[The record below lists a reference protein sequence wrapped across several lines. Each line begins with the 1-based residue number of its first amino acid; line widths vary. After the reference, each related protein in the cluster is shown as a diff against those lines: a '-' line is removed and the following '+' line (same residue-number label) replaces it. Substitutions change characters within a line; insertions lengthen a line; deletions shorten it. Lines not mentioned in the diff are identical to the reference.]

1 VTGVAQYRLARGI
14 RLQREASGSLLLLVP
29 EGIVTLN
36 ETAFAA
42 LELADG
48 ERSIETIAALL
59 AERFDDTS
67 GSLAADVRELFD
79 EFTARGY
86 LLR

>member
-1 VTGVAQYRLARGI
+1 MIETATYRLARGI
-14 RLQREASGSLLLLVP
+14 RLRREADGSVLMLVP

-36 ETAFAA
+36 DTAYAA

-48 ERSIETIAALL
+48 ERSIAAIASAL
-59 AERFDDTS
+59 AARFDAPDGALETDV
-67 GSLAADVRELFD
+67 ADLFE
-79 EFTARGY
+79 EFAARGY